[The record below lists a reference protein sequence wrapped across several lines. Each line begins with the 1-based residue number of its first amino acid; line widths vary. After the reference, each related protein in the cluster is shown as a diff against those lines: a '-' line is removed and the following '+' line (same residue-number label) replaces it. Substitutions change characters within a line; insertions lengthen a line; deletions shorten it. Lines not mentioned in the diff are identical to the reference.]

1 MKIPKESTV
10 GVVLSLAAFCII
22 IDEICELWMNP
33 SVFFLLQSAVWK
45 ELLLATIGEQFADY
59 SASGTISP
67 YLIYFMA
74 LFSEWEEISFF
85 CWIILN
91 SFLFC
96 LLFLVSFPRWR
107 GRRGQ
112 RQRSGPGRCRPGLEQ
127 RRVARRRSNDPG
139 ESLWAPPT
147 SNF

>member
-22 IDEICELWMNP
+22 IDEKCELWMNP

-59 SASGTISP
+59 SASGTINP

-74 LFSEWEEISFF
+74 LLSEWEEISFF

-96 LLFLVSFPRWR
+96 LLFFLSFPRRR